1 MGIMNA
7 SEQQILEDFFASYT
21 KLTEQKGYVLIEQ
34 DQLPDGIYFL
44 KKGYVLQYTVSEK
57 GEKIAIHIFRPGSFF
72 PLSWICNNM
81 DSPYTHETM
90 TGVTLYRAPKDAVR
104 TFLQGHPLILYD
116 VTCRLMSG
124 ITGLRKRIESLI
136 EKDARQRTIG
146 LLLYF
151 ADIVGERKG
160 NTVTLPVPFPHREL
174 AAWLGLT
181 RETTSL
187 QVETLARQKFI
198 SYQHRRII
206 IGDIKT
212 LQDELTR
219 PPKT

>member
-1 MGIMNA
+1 MNVL
-7 SEQQILEDFFASYT
+7 EQTIVEDFFASYT
-21 KLTEQKGYVLIEQ
+21 KLSEQKAHVLIEQ
-34 DQLPDGIYFL
+34 DQLPDGIYYL
-44 KKGYVLQYTVSEK
+44 KKGYVLQYKISEK

-72 PLSWICNNM
+72 PLSWVCNNT
-81 DSPYTHETM
+81 DSPYTHETLSA
-90 TGVTLYRAPKDAVR
+90 VTLYRAPKDAVR

-116 VTCRLMSG
+116 VACRLMAG
-124 ITGLRKRIESLI
+124 IAGLRKRIESII

-151 ADIVGERKG
+151 ADIIGERKG
-160 NTVTLPVPFPHREL
+160 NMVTLPVPFPHREL

-198 SYQHRRII
+198 SYQHRHII
-206 IGDIKT
+206 IADIKK
-212 LQDELTR
+212 LQHELTR
-219 PPKT
+219 LPKT